1 MILAG
6 LTGGIGTGKSTVSA
20 IFQKAGALIVDADQ
34 ISHDVVQQGKP
45 AWKSIV
51 DGFGEDILLAGGE
64 IDRIALGRII
74 FNDMTQKLRL
84 DKMVHP
90 HVFREM
96 TNKINEIALSDP
108 DSVVI
113 LDVPLLIETNM
124 HQNVPDT
131 ILVYA
136 PEDVQISRLMKR
148 DGISEVDALAKIRSQ
163 LSIEEK
169 KKLIK
174 IVIDNSGS
182 VADTRTRTLAVY
194 DYLKQKRYH
203 RDLKWND

>member
-1 MILAG
+1 VI
-6 LTGGIGTGKSTVSA
+6 
-20 IFQKAGALIVDADQ
+20 
-34 ISHDVVQQGKP
+34 
-45 AWKSIV
+45 
-51 DGFGEDILLAGGE
+51 
-64 IDRIALGRII
+64 
-74 FNDMTQKLRL
+74 
-84 DKMVHP
+84 
-90 HVFREM
+90 
-96 TNKINEIALSDP
+96 
-108 DSVVI
+108 I

-124 HQNVPDT
+124 HHNVPDT
-131 ILVYA
+131 ILVYV
-136 PEDVQISRLMKR
+136 PEAVQISRLMKR
-148 DGISEVDALAKIRSQ
+148 DGISEADALAKIRSQ

>member
-20 IFQKAGALIVDADQ
+20 IFLKAGALIVDADQ

-51 DGFGEDILLAGGE
+51 DGFGEGILLADGE

-90 HVFREM
+90 HVFQEM
-96 TNKINEIALSDP
+96 ANKINEITLSDP
-108 DSVVI
+108 DAVVI

-124 HQNVPDT
+124 HHNMPDT
-131 ILVYA
+131 ILVYV
-136 PEDVQISRLMKR
+136 PEAVQISRLMKR
-148 DGISEVDALAKIRSQ
+148 DGISEADALAKIRSQ

>member
-1 MILAG
+1 VILAG

-34 ISHDVVQQGKP
+34 ISHDVVQQGKS

-51 DGFGEDILLAGGE
+51 DGFGEGILLAGGE

-108 DSVVI
+108 DAVVI
-113 LDVPLLIETNM
+113 L
-124 HQNVPDT
+124 HQNMPDT

-136 PEDVQISRLMKR
+136 PEAVQISRLMKR

-203 RDLKWND
+203 RDLTWND